1 MTHALKSLCTGLFAV
16 TTLLV
21 ASTAL
26 ATTHVTLAEF
36 EAEYPDYDN
45 HAVMT
50 GFATPCVD
58 AAGTFEVAVNVT
70 DIMSTATEPVKIVMV
85 CQAPGYPNFSSTAGP
100 VTFSKPGV
108 SLDFLTPFPGHPDAF
123 AIQYEVQPGTNT
135 FYIWIQN
142 TGWPEGCIDDLV
154 DLAAYGLKSVATES
168 SSFGA
173 VKALF

>member
-1 MTHALKSLCTGLFAV
+1 MTHALKSFAAGLFTASV
-16 TTLLV
+16 LLI

-26 ATTHVTLAEF
+26 ADNVTLSEF
-36 EAEYPDYDN
+36 QAEYPDYSN

-50 GFATPCVD
+50 GFATPCID

-85 CQAPGYPNFSSTAGP
+85 CQAPGYPAFNPSAGP

-108 SLDFLTPFPGHPDAF
+108 SLDFVTQFPGHPDAF

-142 TGWPEGCIDDLV
+142 TGWPEGCIDDLI
-154 DLAAYGLKSVATES
+154 DLAAWGLKSVTVES
-168 SSFGA
+168 ASFGA